1 VVMDNLGA
9 HKPERVQEL
18 IEEKGC
24 RLWFLPAYSS
34 NLSPIEEAF
43 SKIKELLKKAV
54 ARTRQAFAEEAIAEA
69 LSAVTPQDTA
79 DGSLIA
85 STEPSSTLMNML

>member
-43 SKIKELLKKAV
+43 SKRKELLKKAV

-69 LSAVTPQDTA
+69 FLPSRRRIRLMVR
-79 DGSLIA
+79 SLRVRNRA
-85 STEPSSTLMNML
+85 QRL